1 MPATVGRVSGGG
13 ARSDLWLAIVASVLE
28 LPLER
33 VAVAEGAAY
42 GAALLGGVAGGVFA
56 DPQQAAADTVQTGET
71 IEPVAEWV
79 DALPGGP
86 RALSRAVSGA
96 QVSR

>member
-1 MPATVGRVSGGG
+1 M
-13 ARSDLWLAIVASVLE
+13 
-28 LPLER
+28 
-33 VAVAEGAAY
+33 AEGAAG

-56 DPQQAAADTVQTGET
+56 DPQQAAADTPNRGKT

-79 DALPGGP
+79 EPYREAP